1 VGAIVDRIVE
11 RQFDMNADFVVRL
24 TMESIKLK
32 SHVGDD
38 GVLQIQ
44 IPVGFKNEDL
54 EVMVIFQRLKSRDRN
69 SATLESRGWQP
80 GFFEEVIGSW
90 EGEPLERPEQLPYE
104 TREEL
109 TFGEDVS

>member
-1 VGAIVDRIVE
+1 
-11 RQFDMNADFVVRL
+11 
-24 TMESIKLK
+24 MESIKFK

-38 GVLQIQ
+38 GILQIQ
-44 IPVGFKNEDL
+44 VPVSFKNEDL
-54 EVMVIFQRLKSRDRN
+54 EVMVIFQPLKSKNSN
-69 SATLESRGWQP
+69 SATLESKNWQP

-104 TREEL
+104 VREEL

>member
-1 VGAIVDRIVE
+1 
-11 RQFDMNADFVVRL
+11 
-24 TMESIKLK
+24 MESIKLK

-54 EVMVIFQRLKSRDRN
+54 EVMVIFQPLKSRDSN
-69 SATLESRGWQP
+69 SETLESRGWQP

-104 TREEL
+104 VREEL
-109 TFGEDVS
+109 TFGEDAS

>member
-1 VGAIVDRIVE
+1 
-11 RQFDMNADFVVRL
+11 MK
-24 TMESIKLK
+24 SIKLK

-54 EVMVIFQRLKSRDRN
+54 EVMVIFQPLKSRD
-69 SATLESRGWQP
+69 SSSSTVESRGWQP

-90 EGEPLERPEQLPYE
+90 KGEPLERPEQLPYE
-104 TREEL
+104 VREEL
-109 TFGEDVS
+109 TFGEDAS

>member
-1 VGAIVDRIVE
+1 
-11 RQFDMNADFVVRL
+11 
-24 TMESIKLK
+24 MESIKLK

-38 GVLQIQ
+38 GVLKIQ
-44 IPVGFKNEDL
+44 VPVGFKNEDL
-54 EVMVIFQRLKSRDRN
+54 EVMVIFQPLKSRDRN

-104 TREEL
+104 IREEL
-109 TFGEDVS
+109 TFGEDAS